1 MKLLVLSAACSAAM
15 FFGCASIAD
24 AADIDTLVTKAPVVQ
39 APPPPASCTSIQDF
53 FVTACQLSWYGV
65 RFYGTIDVGFGY
77 QTHGAPWDPNFT
89 PGASYYLQKM
99 NRSAIWTLA
108 PNGLSQS
115 NVGIQIKEPLA
126 AGWSFV
132 GQLEGGFDPYS
143 LRFANSPGSE
153 FNNVGVPVNQQS
165 TNGDSS
171 RAGQFYNSLGFA
183 GISSDTY
190 GTLTLF
196 RQNAL
201 TLDGVLA
208 YDPMAGSYAFS
219 PLGFQGGFGGGGVTE
234 NAKYTTSVKY
244 RVNIGNF
251 RVGALWQFGAYE
263 ENNASRGA
271 WEGQVGGD
279 FRIGPGTLSL
289 DGFYDFNK
297 DTVILSL
304 AGAPTNTFGV
314 PTGAMLPQTLTAT
327 LSDNTAAMAAA
338 KYTVDR
344 LKLYAGFEW
353 MQFAP
358 RAIRSRSPEPALRI
372 SGEILFASRVT
383 TRSAARI

>member
-1 MKLLVLSAACSAAM
+1 L
-15 FFGCASIAD
+15 
-24 AADIDTLVTKAPVVQ
+24 
-39 APPPPASCTSIQDF
+39 
-53 FVTACQLSWYGV
+53 
-65 RFYGTIDVGFGY
+65 
-77 QTHGAPWDPNFT
+77 
-89 PGASYYLQKM
+89 
-99 NRSAIWTLA
+99 
-108 PNGLSQS
+108 
-115 NVGIQIKEPLA
+115 
-126 AGWSFV
+126 
-132 GQLEGGFDPYS
+132 
-143 LRFANSPGSE
+143 
-153 FNNVGVPVNQQS
+153 
-165 TNGDSS
+165 
-171 RAGQFYNSLGFA
+171 
-183 GISSDTY
+183 
-190 GTLTLF
+190 

-251 RVGALWQFGAYE
+251 HMGALWQFGGYE

-271 WEGQVGGD
+271 WEGQLGGD

-327 LSDNTAAMAAA
+327 LSDNTTAMAAA

-344 LKLYAGFEW
+344 LKVYAGYR
-353 MQFAP
+353 MDAVCAP
-358 RAIRSRSPEPALRI
+358 E
-372 SGEILFASRVT
+372 
-383 TRSAARI
+383 